1 MQMQVAAIATAAA
14 VIVALTAVDGWAQSG
29 ARALSHT
36 PWGHPDLQGIWNNS
50 TTTPLEQ
57 LTDEERAQD
66 RAARR
71 PVIEATRGTGAAW
84 PEQKGRLEQPS
95 LIVDPPGGRMSMTAQ
110 AVQRLIDRENARAGR
125 GESDSWLDRNSW
137 ERCLTR
143 TLPVAMIPNL
153 YNANYQILQTPDHVV
168 LVMEM
173 IHEARIIPL
182 GDGSRASGRIRQWL
196 GDSRGHWDGETLVVE
211 TLHFNSKLDGG
222 DYQPSHIIQTGHRG
236 SGESLRLVER
246 FTRVDAD
253 TIDYRFTVEDQTTY
267 TRPYTVA
274 IPMNRSA
281 ADVTLFEYACHEGNY
296 GMANLLRAGRS
307 DEQQALDLAALVSQQ
322 RKDAGHPGVREPA
335 VPFVP
340 LGGR

>member
-1 MQMQVAAIATAAA
+1 MRTQVTAIAAAAA

-95 LIVDPPGGRMSMTAQ
+95 LIVDPPDGRMSMTMQ

-182 GDGSRASGRIRQWL
+182 DGGPHASDRIRQWL
-196 GDSRGHWDGETLVVE
+196 GDSRGHWEGDTLVIE
-211 TLHFNSKLDGG
+211 SSHFNDRSAWE
-222 DYQPSHIIQTGHRG
+222 G
-236 SGESLRLVER
+236 SSRDLKVLER
-246 FTRVDAD
+246 FTRVSDD
-253 TIDYRFTVEDQTTY
+253 RIHYEFTVEDPATWDQ
-267 TRPYTVA
+267 PWSA
-274 IPMNRSA
+274 EIPMMA
-281 ADVTLFEYACHEGNY
+281 TEGPMYEYACHEGNHDIRHIQEVY
-296 GMANLLRAGRS
+296 RNIELQEAPETR
-307 DEQQALDLAALVSQQ
+307 
-322 RKDAGHPGVREPA
+322 
-335 VPFVP
+335 
-340 LGGR
+340 